1 MALFLE
7 TIMIKNV
14 IKQKFKRYKI
24 LKPSLICLQIL
35 IIYYDFTLQKHSCAS
50 KHQSSWSAQQLF
62 LMKQSCSVQVPHSS
76 SYIISEPDHL
86 HRAHWHGNTLLL
98 SALSR
103 AVVSL
108 QPSQYNRRCVY
119 SSPSFFFSIYYVHVS
134 VGVHVYMYILLTSFV
149 TLTLCAIKF
158 VLMHETSQ
166 HCLPSLHFKLCL

>member
-7 TIMIKNV
+7 TIIIKNV

-24 LKPSLICLQIL
+24 LKPSFICLQIL

-119 SSPSFFFSIYYVHVS
+119 SSPSIFFFYLLCACKC
-134 VGVHVYMYILLTSFV
+134 GCTCVHVYFV
-149 TLTLCAIKF
+149 DIICNLDPMCHKVCFNA
-158 VLMHETSQ
+158 
-166 HCLPSLHFKLCL
+166 